1 MKNIVQKGEVQV
13 IIAGIFW
20 GMIGIFTRNL
30 SVYGLTSIQI
40 TFLRNLMAAII
51 LFIYIYLKDKE
62 SLKIAPKDIWI
73 FIGTGVLSIAF
84 FNVCYFKTIEMTS
97 LSVAAVLLYTA
108 PAFVLVMS
116 SIFFKEAF
124 YLKKLFA
131 LILAFFGCFLTTGI
145 LGSNPNIS
153 SMGLIIGLGSGFG
166 YALYSIFG
174 TVASRKYN
182 SYTISLYTFILATIS
197 LLPLCQISDLYMLS
211 IKHIQILPLSIGLAV
226 ISTIIP
232 FLCYTL
238 GLQKMEAGR
247 AAILAFSEPLFAS
260 IVGVVVFNEALT
272 LTNILGILMIF
283 LSIALVNHK
292 TTQAA

>member
-1 MKNIVQKGEVQV
+1 MKNIVQKGEALV

-124 YLKKLFA
+124 CLKKLFA
-131 LILAFFGCFLTTGI
+131 LILAFAGCFLTTGI

-153 SMGLIIGLGSGFG
+153 SMGLLIGLGSGFG

-182 SYTISLYTFILATIS
+182 SYTISLYTFIFAAIS
-197 LLPLCQISDLYMLS
+197 LFPLCQISDLCRLS
-211 IKHIQILPLSIGLAV
+211 IKHIPILPLSIGLAV

-292 TTQAA
+292 TTEAA

>member
-131 LILAFFGCFLTTGI
+131 LILAFAGCFLTTGI

-153 SMGLIIGLGSGFG
+153 YIGLLIGLGSGFG

-174 TVASRKYN
+174 TLASRKYN
-182 SYTISLYTFILATIS
+182 SYTISLYTFIFAAIS
-197 LLPLCQISDLYMLS
+197 LLPLCQISDLCRLS
-211 IKHIQILPLSIGLAV
+211 IKHIQTLPLSIGLAV